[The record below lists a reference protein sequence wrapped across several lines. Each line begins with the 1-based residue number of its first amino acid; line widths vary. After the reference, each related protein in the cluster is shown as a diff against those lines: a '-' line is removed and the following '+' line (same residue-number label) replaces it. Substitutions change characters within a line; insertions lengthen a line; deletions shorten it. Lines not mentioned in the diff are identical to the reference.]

1 MQRGWFA
8 KRRRAEELAID
19 EMNDAWVKCSGCG
32 QILFARDFER
42 NLKVCPRCGH
52 HHRLSA
58 RERIALLADEGTFAE
73 RDAEVVSADPLG
85 FPEYPDKLSKGRA
98 NSGLPEAMVSGTC
111 SLSGIPIVLA
121 VADFAFMGGS
131 MGSAVGEK
139 IARAMEYAL
148 AQSLPIVICSTSG
161 GARMQEGLLSLMQMA
176 KTCAAA
182 AKLHEAGV
190 PYISVLTDPTMAGV
204 LASYA
209 SVGDVVVAEPG
220 ALVGFAGQR
229 VAQQAQ
235 VIKPPPNFQTA
246 EFQLEHGMVDIVVP
260 RKELK
265 PTLYRVLRFFT
276 GG

>member
-1 MQRGWFA
+1 MQRGWFV
-8 KRRRAEELAID
+8 RHRCSEELNLD
-19 EMNDAWVKCSGCG
+19 EMNDAWVKCNGCQ

-58 RERIALLADEGTFAE
+58 RERIALLADEETFVE
-73 RDAEVVSADPLG
+73 RDAEVVSTDPLG
-85 FPEYPDKLSKGRA
+85 FPEYTDKLNRGKA
-98 NSGLPEAMVSGTC
+98 NSGLPEAIVSGTC
-111 SLSGIPIVLA
+111 TLSGIPIVLA
-121 VADFAFMGGS
+121 VQDFAFMGGS

-139 IARAMEYAL
+139 VVRAMEYAL
-148 AQSLPIVICSTSG
+148 KQRLPIVICSTSG

-209 SVGDVVVAEPG
+209 SVGDVVIAEPG
-220 ALVGFAGQR
+220 ALIGFAGQR

-265 PTLYRVLRFFT
+265 HTLSRVLRFFT

>member
-1 MQRGWFA
+1 MQKGWLGR
-8 KRRRAEELAID
+8 KRHTEELVI
-19 EMNDAWVKCSGCG
+19 EQMNDAWIKCNGCQ

-58 RERIALLADEGTFAE
+58 RERIALLADPGSFLE
-73 RDAEVVSADPLG
+73 RDVEVVSADPLG
-85 FPEYPDKLSKGRA
+85 FPEYSDKLAKGRA
-98 NSGLPEAMVSGTC
+98 NSGLPEAIISGTC
-111 SLSGIPIVLA
+111 NLSGIPIVLA

-131 MGSAVGEK
+131 MGSAYGEK
-139 IARAMEYAL
+139 VARAMEYAL
-148 AQSLPIVICSTSG
+148 EQRLPIVVCSTSG

-176 KTCAAA
+176 KTCATAA
-182 AKLHEAGV
+182 RLHEEAI

-209 SVGDVVVAEPG
+209 SIGDVVIAEPG
-220 ALVGFAGQR
+220 ALIGFAGQR

-235 VIKPPPNFQTA
+235 VVKPPPNFQTA
-246 EFQLEHGMVDIVVP
+246 EYQLEHGMVDLIVP

-265 PTLYRVLRFFT
+265 HTLYRVLRFFV

>member
-1 MQRGWFA
+1 MRKGWFGRQNA
-8 KRRRAEELAID
+8 AQKVVLE
-19 EMNDAWVKCSGCG
+19 EMNDAWVKCNGCQ

-58 RERIALLADEGTFAE
+58 RERIALLADPDTFVE
-73 RDAEVVSADPLG
+73 RDAEIVSDDPLG
-85 FPEYPDKLSKGRA
+85 FPEYADKLQKGRS
-98 NSGLPEAMVSGTC
+98 NSGLPEAIVSGTC
-111 SLSGIPIVLA
+111 TLSGIPIVLA
-121 VADFAFMGGS
+121 VMDFAFMGGS

-139 IARAMEYAL
+139 VARAMEHAL
-148 AQSLPIVICSTSG
+148 EQRLPIVICSTSG

-182 AKLHEAGV
+182 ARLHEAAV
-190 PYISVLTDPTMAGV
+190 PYVSVLTDPTMAGV

-209 SVGDVVVAEPG
+209 SVGDVVIAEPG

-235 VIKPPPNFQTA
+235 VVKPPPNFQTA
-246 EFQLEHGMVDIVVP
+246 EFQLEHGMVDLIVP

-265 PTLYRVLRFFT
+265 YTLHKVLRFFV

>member
-8 KRRRAEELAID
+8 RRGRAEGLALD
-19 EMNDAWVKCSGCG
+19 EMNDAWVKCNGC
-32 QILFARDFER
+32 QKILFARDFER
-42 NLKVCPRCGH
+42 NLKVCPLCGH

-58 RERIALLADEGTFAE
+58 RERIALLADEGTFEE
-73 RDAEVVSADPLG
+73 RDAEVVSAEPLG
-85 FPEYPDKLSKGRA
+85 FPEYAEKLSRGRA

-111 SLSGIPIVLA
+111 SLSGIPVVLA
-121 VADFAFMGGS
+121 VADFTFMGGS

-139 IARAMEYAL
+139 VARAMEHAL
-148 AQSLPIVICSTSG
+148 AQRLPIVVCSTSG

-209 SVGDVVVAEPG
+209 SVGDVVIAEPG

>member
-1 MQRGWFA
+1 MQRGWFE
-8 KRRRAEELAID
+8 RRNRLDRLALE
-19 EMNDAWVKCSGCG
+19 EMNDAWVKCNECK

-58 RERIALLADEGTFAE
+58 RERIALLADPDTFVE
-73 RDAEVVSADPLG
+73 RDSEVVSVDPLG
-85 FPEYPDKLSKGRA
+85 FPEYVDKLNKGRA
-98 NSGLPEAMVSGTC
+98 NSGCAEAMVSGTC
-111 SLSGIPIVLA
+111 ILSGIPIVLA

-139 IARAMEYAL
+139 VVRAMEYAL
-148 AQSLPIVICSTSG
+148 EQRQPVVICSTSG

-182 AKLHEAGV
+182 ARLHEAAV

-209 SVGDVVVAEPG
+209 SVGDVIIAEPG
-220 ALVGFAGQR
+220 ALIGFAGQR

-246 EFQLEHGMVDIVVP
+246 EFQREHGMVDIIVP

-265 PTLYRVLRFFT
+265 HTLHRVLRFFV